1 MVPVQTPIGAR
12 AGRPRPRAC
21 RGAETLAA
29 LGAQHACA
37 HRHSGPDASTFFAHW
52 QSRALGPLHLVSFE
66 ASPQRSI
73 HGMSR
78 SSAPSNA

>member
-29 LGAQHACA
+29 LGAHTLAPTEVA
-37 HRHSGPDASTFFAHW
+37 APDASTFFAHW

-73 HGMSR
+73 HRMSR